1 MVLVFFIIAS
11 AHKNIILSYGLEKSI
26 LIYKDAEQK
35 LIDLLLKYNLMTN
48 TFEQLINKLNK
59 KFNKIL

>member
-1 MVLVFFIIAS
+1 MTIIY
-11 AHKNIILSYGLEKSI
+11 KNIILSYGLEKSI